1 MSASPRAL
9 LECCRVYRD
18 AHARYARA
26 FASGNVNA
34 IEDAFS
40 RMQEIG
46 RAFRDGARWAA
57 GKASGLPG
65 ESA

>member
-1 MSASPRAL
+1 MSASTRPL
-9 LECCRVYRD
+9 LDCCRVYRE

-26 FASGNVNA
+26 FATGNVTA

-46 RAFRDGARWAA
+46 RAFRDGARWAE
-57 GKASGLPG
+57 GNASGRTADA
-65 ESA
+65 S